1 VCGGGDVVAY
11 AADGGGDGGG
21 VGGVEDWCVRGGGGR
36 GGRDVV
42 GCEVDGD
49 GACYEDLC
57 W

>member
-1 VCGGGDVVAY
+1 
-11 AADGGGDGGG
+11 
-21 VGGVEDWCVRGGGGR
+21 VEDWCVRGGGGR